1 MKKITLTLLASMAM
15 LFVSCDESDD
25 ALAPKKV
32 GVAAKI
38 SPPSWI
44 VGSWKVSG
52 ASIKGLDFSNDD
64 MCQVLVNDENLCYK
78 ESIRVFNNAYLK
90 NKVEQ
95 SANELFYDV
104 KIILEKDTVEYHF
117 EKLDSLNVNWNLL
130 DPVDPTIIKKI
141 YKMTRK

>member
-15 LFVSCDESDD
+15 LFVSCDGSDD
-25 ALAPKKV
+25 AVVSKKV

-38 SPPSWI
+38 TPPDWI

-52 ASIKGLDFSNDD
+52 ASIKRLVFLKDD
-64 MCQVLVNDENLCYK
+64 MCQILINNESLCYK
-78 ESIRVFNNAYLK
+78 EKITAFNNSFLT

-95 SANELFYDV
+95 DADADFYNV

-117 EKLDSLNVNWNLL
+117 ERLDSLNVNWNLL
-130 DPVDPTIIKKI
+130 DPKDPSKITKI
-141 YKMTRK
+141 YNMTR